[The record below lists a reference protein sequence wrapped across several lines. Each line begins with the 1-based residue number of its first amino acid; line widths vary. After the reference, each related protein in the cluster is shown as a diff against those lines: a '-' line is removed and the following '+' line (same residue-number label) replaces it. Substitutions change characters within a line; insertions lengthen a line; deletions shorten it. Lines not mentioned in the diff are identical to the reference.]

1 MPTPA
6 EVNLALAKAIPPE
19 AIQELCRLP
28 YEVNGNNNYISG
40 WNPERIDGDWIS
52 VVSSYNNTRESE
64 QEIIEWFE
72 RAKLLA

>member
-28 YEVNGNNNYISG
+28 YEVNGGNNYISG
-40 WNPERIDGDWIS
+40 RNPEQIDADQIS
-52 VVSSYNNTRESE
+52 VVTSYNNTRESE